1 LEIAQIANLCGA
13 VINIDLRGERAFSV
27 IDMLRQRM
35 ILVLIYTGYS
45 AAILPDRFSSVPLLH
60 KPCLPAEVV
69 DTLMLLMQDGKGA

>member
-1 LEIAQIANLCGA
+1 
-13 VINIDLRGERAFSV
+13 
-27 IDMLRQRM
+27 M
-35 ILVLIYTGYS
+35 IPVLIYTGYS